1 MKTCTPEKKSELIG
15 EEQALHKLKAMFSI
29 YQANF
34 CTVSDI
40 TFTTRK
46 WL

>member
-1 MKTCTPEKKSELIG
+1 VID
-15 EEQALHKLKAMFSI
+15 EEQALHKFKSMFSI

-34 CTVSDI
+34 CTVSDV